1 VILLHKSIQ
10 VVDKLIPSVLRIFEV
25 NTNVDSLYWANFLA
39 HSTENASK
47 LVDLID
53 DGISVPHIIL
63 SPDKTDAIR
72 WTNSGTEPA
81 RYALGAAVSV
91 PFHNMSSTPSR

>member
-1 VILLHKSIQ
+1 MILLHESIQ

-25 NTNVDSLYWANFLA
+25 NADVDSLYGAHFLA
-39 HSTENASK
+39 HSTKNASK

-53 DGISVPHIIL
+53 NGISVPHIIL

-72 WTNSGTEPA
+72 RTDSRTEPT
-81 RYALGAAVSV
+81 RYTLGAAVSMSL
-91 PFHNMSSTPSR
+91 HNMGSTPSR